1 MKATLEQV
9 CNKCKQKIKQGDEII
24 KNNGSWIHSTCPP
37 ITEHNKEGTGPKTEN
52 ENEKVIRPK
61 DPFQESELIV
71 YWASDK
77 AYKKSHKDITDIN
90 KLTTQQISAIG
101 QKEGMLTRTLV
112 FTVLELMKI
121 NNIKSTYHKN

>member
-1 MKATLEQV
+1 MKATLEQI

-52 ENEKVIRPK
+52 EKTIKPK

-71 YWASDK
+71 YWASNK
-77 AYKKSHKDITDIN
+77 AYKKAHEGIENIN
-90 KLTTQQISAIG
+90 QLTTQQISAIG

-121 NNIKSTYHKN
+121 NNIKSSYAVKKK